1 MANVYN
7 YNMKATLKIKLLSN
21 LEESKKLLD
30 TMEVFNTACQEIAEV
45 CYKNQSANKV
55 TIQKEVYYNIKAKY
69 NLSAQL
75 VIRCIAKAC
84 ESYAKNKKICPKI
97 KKHGSVIY
105 DQRILAFKGL
115 DKVSIIT
122 VYGRL
127 KIPVLIR
134 DYFRGHASRM
144 KGQCDLLYINKEFY
158 LYATCDLPEDKTHDI
173 KNIIGVD
180 LGVTNIAVT
189 SEKEFFS
196 NEKVENKRSKYSKL
210 RKHLQKKQTKSAK
223 RKLKKISGKE
233 SRFRKD
239 VDHQISKKIVS
250 KAKSTNSAIALED
263 LKGIK
268 ERTIVKK
275 CRKKQRD
282 KRNAWSF
289 YQLRLFISYKA
300 QLAGVP
306 VVIINP
312 AYTSI
317 MCPKCTAIDKNNRK
331 TQSEFCCTGCNYTEH
346 ADVVGSINIASAGA
360 TSIGLMSS
368 ANLLQ
373 KAS

>member
-1 MANVYN
+1 
-7 YNMKATLKIKLLSN
+7 MKITAKVKILSN
-21 LEESKKLLD
+21 PEESKKLLE
-30 TMEVFNTACQEIAEV
+30 TMEVFNLACQEIADT
-45 CYKNQSANKV
+45 CFKLKSADKLL
-55 TIQKEVYYNIKAKY
+55 IHKEVYYSIREKHG
-69 NLSAQL
+69 LSAQL
-75 VIRCIAKAC
+75 AVRCISKAC
-84 ESYAKNKKICPKI
+84 ESYKINKKVCPKI
-97 KKHGSVIY
+97 KKHSAVTY
-105 DQRILAFKGL
+105 DQRILTFKGL
-115 DKVSIIT
+115 NQVSIST
-122 VYGRL
+122 LSGRIKL
-127 KIPVLIR
+127 PILVR
-134 DYFRGHASRM
+134 DYFKGHANRI
-144 KGQCDLLYINKEFY
+144 KGQVDLLYINKEFY
-158 LYATCDLPEDKTHDI
+158 LYATCDMPEETTNEPKEY
-173 KNIIGVD
+173 IGVD
-180 LGVTNIAVT
+180 LGVNNIAVT
-189 SEKEFFS
+189 SDKEFFS
-196 NEKVENKRSKYSKL
+196 SEKIENKRTKYTKL

-239 VDHQISKKIVS
+239 VNHQISKKIVS

-275 CRKKQRD
+275 CHKKQRD

-289 YQLRLFISYKA
+289 YQLRLFIQYKA

-306 VVIINP
+306 VVIVNP

-317 MCPKCTAIDKNNRK
+317 MCPKCTAIDKKNRK

>member
-1 MANVYN
+1 
-7 YNMKATLKIKLLSN
+7 MKTVIQAKILASK
-21 LEESKKLLD
+21 EESKALLD
-30 TMEVFNTACQEIAEV
+30 TMQVFNQACQEIAEV
-45 CYKNQSANKV
+45 CYKEKLTSQFK
-55 TIQKEVYYNIKAKY
+55 IQKLVYHEIKNKY
-69 NLSAQL
+69 KLSAQL
-75 VIRCIAKAC
+75 TILAICKAC
-84 ESYAKNKKICPKI
+84 QSYAKNTKVCPKI
-97 KKHGSVIY
+97 KKHSAMTY
-105 DQRILAFKGL
+105 DPRCLTFKSL
-115 DKVSIIT
+115 THVSINTI
-122 VYGRL
+122 YGR
-127 KIPVLIR
+127 KKYAIQIR
-134 DYFRGHASRM
+134 DYFQGNAKRI
-144 KGQCDLLYINKEFY
+144 KGQVDLLYKNNEFY
-158 LYATCDLPEDKTHDI
+158 LYATCETPEDLEYKPVDI
-173 KNIIGVD
+173 LGID
-180 LGVTNIAVT
+180 LGVTNIAVD
-189 SEKEFFS
+189 SAKEFY
-196 NEKVENKRSKYSKL
+196 NNNQLENKRSKYAKL

-239 VDHQISKKIVS
+239 VNHQISKKIVS

-289 YQLRLFISYKA
+289 HQLRLFIQYKA
-300 QLAGVP
+300 KLSGVP
-306 VVIINP
+306 VVIVNP

-317 MCPKCTAIDKNNRK
+317 MCPKCTAIDKKNRK

-360 TSIGLMSS
+360 ASIGLLSS

-373 KAS
+373 KAG